1 MIKSYWKVKD
11 FYHPRKYYKI
21 LKKGLENLEE
31 MLEDHELVAKVI
43 STLQAEK

>member
-11 FYHPRKYYKI
+11 FYHSRKYYKI
-21 LKKGLENLEE
+21 LKKGLEN
-31 MLEDHELVAKVI
+31 LEDHELVAKVI